1 MGVTPAKE
9 NILKKIRQALS
20 NPAPLPFPLS
30 EGTADIYL
38 PAPDDLEVVFAE
50 AFIKLGG
57 KFIFCDNEQELLQNI
72 VILYEN
78 RGWDQMLCADER
90 MLKLFVNNKIDIAEP
105 ATAAAEAAD
114 GHGGGHG
121 DKKGDAKPGKKTKDS
136 PELTRFEYTYMQIER
151 EFLVNVSGSKKV
163 MSVQIAVMTHYDD
176 RVFENVKKHD
186 FAIRSAVMDV
196 MRLTTDADLVKPDF
210 RKELAAKIRDAIN
223 TLLEKYEDFGGIEEI
238 HFTNFIV
245 Q

>member
-1 MGVTPAKE
+1 M
-9 NILKKIRQALS
+9 
-20 NPAPLPFPLS
+20 
-30 EGTADIYL
+30 
-38 PAPDDLEVVFAE
+38 
-50 AFIKLGG
+50 
-57 KFIFCDNEQELLQNI
+57 
-72 VILYEN
+72 
-78 RGWDQMLCADER
+78 
-90 MLKLFVNNKIDIAEP
+90 
-105 ATAAAEAAD
+105 ATAAPEATEVVEEEPKKKKPIVLIIGGVIGLIVLIVGIVLGTLFFTGYFNPKPVVDPEHAEADA
-114 GHGGGHG
+114 HGAGDGHG
-121 DKKGDAKPGKKTKDS
+121 DKKADNKPGKKTKDS
-136 PELTRFEYTYMQIER
+136 PELTRFEYTYLQIER

-210 RKELAAKIRDAIN
+210 RKELAVKIRDSMN
-223 TLLEKYEDFGGIEEI
+223 SLLEKYEDFGGIEEI

>member
-1 MGVTPAKE
+1 MATA
-9 NILKKIRQALS
+9 
-20 NPAPLPFPLS
+20 AP
-30 EGTADIYL
+30 EE
-38 PAPDDLEVVFAE
+38 EVVAE
-50 AFIKLGG
+50 EPKKKKPIVLIIGGVVGLIVLIVAIVLGTLFFTG
-57 KFIFCDNEQELLQNI
+57 YFNPKP
-72 VILYEN
+72 VV
-78 RGWDQMLCADER
+78 DEH
-90 MLKLFVNNKIDIAEP
+90 
-105 ATAAAEAAD
+105 AAEAAAD
-114 GHGGGHG
+114 AHG
-121 DKKGDAKPGKKTKDS
+121 DKKDDKKPGKKTKDT

-196 MRLTTDADLVKPDF
+196 MRLTTDADLVKPEF
-210 RKELAAKIRDAIN
+210 RKELAVKIRDAIN
-223 TLLEKYEDFGGIEEI
+223 TLLEKYEDFGGIEEV

>member
-1 MGVTPAKE
+1 M
-9 NILKKIRQALS
+9 
-20 NPAPLPFPLS
+20 
-30 EGTADIYL
+30 
-38 PAPDDLEVVFAE
+38 
-50 AFIKLGG
+50 
-57 KFIFCDNEQELLQNI
+57 
-72 VILYEN
+72 
-78 RGWDQMLCADER
+78 
-90 MLKLFVNNKIDIAEP
+90 
-105 ATAAAEAAD
+105 ATAAPEATEVVEEEPKKKKPIVLIIGGVVGLIVLIVGIVLGTLFFTGYFNPKPVVDPEHAEADAH
-114 GHGGGHG
+114 GAGGGHG
-121 DKKGDAKPGKKTKDS
+121 DKKADNKPGKKTKDS
-136 PELTRFEYTYMQIER
+136 PELTRFEYTYLQIER

-210 RKELAAKIRDAIN
+210 RKELAIKIRDSMN
-223 TLLEKYEDFGGIEEI
+223 SLLEKYEDFGGIEEI

>member
-1 MGVTPAKE
+1 MATA
-9 NILKKIRQALS
+9 
-20 NPAPLPFPLS
+20 AP
-30 EGTADIYL
+30 EE
-38 PAPDDLEVVFAE
+38 EVVAE
-50 AFIKLGG
+50 EPKKKKPIVLIIGGVVGLIVLIVGIVLGT
-57 KFIFCDNEQELLQNI
+57 
-72 VILYEN
+72 
-78 RGWDQMLCADER
+78 
-90 MLKLFVNNKIDIAEP
+90 LFFTGYFNPKPPVDPE
-105 ATAAAEAAD
+105 AAAEAAD
-114 GHGGGHG
+114 AHGGGHG

-223 TLLEKYEDFGGIEEI
+223 TLLEKYEDFGGIEEV

>member
-1 MGVTPAKE
+1 MATA
-9 NILKKIRQALS
+9 
-20 NPAPLPFPLS
+20 AP
-30 EGTADIYL
+30 EE
-38 PAPDDLEVVFAE
+38 EVVAE
-50 AFIKLGG
+50 EPKKKKPIVLIIGGVVGLIVLIVGIVLGT
-57 KFIFCDNEQELLQNI
+57 
-72 VILYEN
+72 
-78 RGWDQMLCADER
+78 
-90 MLKLFVNNKIDIAEP
+90 LFFTGYFNPKPPVDPE
-105 ATAAAEAAD
+105 AAAEAAD

-121 DKKGDAKPGKKTKDS
+121 DKKGDAKPSKKTKDS

-196 MRLTTDADLVKPDF
+196 MR
-210 RKELAAKIRDAIN
+210 AIN
-223 TLLEKYEDFGGIEEI
+223 TLLEKYEDFGGIEEV

>member
-1 MGVTPAKE
+1 MATA
-9 NILKKIRQALS
+9 
-20 NPAPLPFPLS
+20 AP
-30 EGTADIYL
+30 EE
-38 PAPDDLEVVFAE
+38 EVVAE
-50 AFIKLGG
+50 EPKKKKPIVLIIGGVVGLIVLIVGIVLGT
-57 KFIFCDNEQELLQNI
+57 
-72 VILYEN
+72 
-78 RGWDQMLCADER
+78 
-90 MLKLFVNNKIDIAEP
+90 LFFTGYFNPKPPVDPE
-105 ATAAAEAAD
+105 AAAEAAD
-114 GHGGGHG
+114 GHGGGNGDGHG
-121 DKKGDAKPGKKTKDS
+121 DKKGDGKPSKKTKDS

>member
-1 MGVTPAKE
+1 M
-9 NILKKIRQALS
+9 
-20 NPAPLPFPLS
+20 
-30 EGTADIYL
+30 
-38 PAPDDLEVVFAE
+38 
-50 AFIKLGG
+50 
-57 KFIFCDNEQELLQNI
+57 
-72 VILYEN
+72 
-78 RGWDQMLCADER
+78 
-90 MLKLFVNNKIDIAEP
+90 
-105 ATAAAEAAD
+105 ATAAPEEEVVAEEPKKKKPIVLIIGGVVGLIVLIVGIVLGTLFFTGYFNPKPPVDPEAAAEAD

-121 DKKGDAKPGKKTKDS
+121 DKKSDGKPSKKAKDS

-196 MRLTTDADLVKPDF
+196 MRLTSDADLVKPDF
-210 RKELAAKIRDAIN
+210 RKDLAVKIRDAMN

>member
-1 MGVTPAKE
+1 M
-9 NILKKIRQALS
+9 
-20 NPAPLPFPLS
+20 
-30 EGTADIYL
+30 
-38 PAPDDLEVVFAE
+38 
-50 AFIKLGG
+50 
-57 KFIFCDNEQELLQNI
+57 
-72 VILYEN
+72 
-78 RGWDQMLCADER
+78 
-90 MLKLFVNNKIDIAEP
+90 
-105 ATAAAEAAD
+105 ATAAPEATEVVEEEPKKKKPIVLIIGGVVGLIVLIVGIVLGTLFFTGYFNPKPVVDPEHAEADA
-114 GHGGGHG
+114 HGAGGKG
-121 DKKGDAKPGKKTKDS
+121 DKKVDNKPGKKTKDS
-136 PELTRFEYTYMQIER
+136 PELTRFEYTYLQIER

-210 RKELAAKIRDAIN
+210 RKELAVKIRDSVN
-223 TLLEKYEDFGGIEEI
+223 SLLEKYEDFGGIEEI

>member
-1 MGVTPAKE
+1 M
-9 NILKKIRQALS
+9 
-20 NPAPLPFPLS
+20 
-30 EGTADIYL
+30 
-38 PAPDDLEVVFAE
+38 
-50 AFIKLGG
+50 
-57 KFIFCDNEQELLQNI
+57 
-72 VILYEN
+72 
-78 RGWDQMLCADER
+78 
-90 MLKLFVNNKIDIAEP
+90 
-105 ATAAAEAAD
+105 ATAAPEAAEVEEEEPKKKKPILLIIGGVVGLIVLIVGIVLGTLFFTGYFNPKPVVD
-114 GHGGGHG
+114 PELAEGAAGGHGAPGAPG

-186 FAIRSAVMDV
+186 FALRSGVMDV
-196 MRLTTDADLVKPDF
+196 MRLTTDADLAKPEF
-210 RKELAAKIRDAIN
+210 RKELAVKIRDSMN

>member
-1 MGVTPAKE
+1 MATA
-9 NILKKIRQALS
+9 
-20 NPAPLPFPLS
+20 AP
-30 EGTADIYL
+30 EE
-38 PAPDDLEVVFAE
+38 EVVAE
-50 AFIKLGG
+50 EPKKKKPIVLIIGGVVGLIVLIVGIVLGT
-57 KFIFCDNEQELLQNI
+57 
-72 VILYEN
+72 
-78 RGWDQMLCADER
+78 
-90 MLKLFVNNKIDIAEP
+90 LFFTGYFNPKPPVDPE
-105 ATAAAEAAD
+105 AAAEAAD
-114 GHGGGHG
+114 AHGGGHG

-210 RKELAAKIRDAIN
+210 RKDLAVKIRDAIN

>member
-1 MGVTPAKE
+1 M
-9 NILKKIRQALS
+9 
-20 NPAPLPFPLS
+20 
-30 EGTADIYL
+30 
-38 PAPDDLEVVFAE
+38 
-50 AFIKLGG
+50 
-57 KFIFCDNEQELLQNI
+57 
-72 VILYEN
+72 
-78 RGWDQMLCADER
+78 
-90 MLKLFVNNKIDIAEP
+90 
-105 ATAAAEAAD
+105 ATAAPEATEVVEEEPKKKKPIVLIIGGVVGLIVLIVGIVLGTLFFTGYFNPKPVVEAELSEAD
-114 GHGGGHG
+114 AKG
-121 DKKGDAKPGKKTKDS
+121 DKKADNKPGKKTKDS
-136 PELTRFEYTYMQIER
+136 PELTRFEYTYLQIER

-210 RKELAAKIRDAIN
+210 RKDLAVKIRDAMN

>member
-1 MGVTPAKE
+1 M
-9 NILKKIRQALS
+9 
-20 NPAPLPFPLS
+20 
-30 EGTADIYL
+30 
-38 PAPDDLEVVFAE
+38 
-50 AFIKLGG
+50 
-57 KFIFCDNEQELLQNI
+57 
-72 VILYEN
+72 
-78 RGWDQMLCADER
+78 
-90 MLKLFVNNKIDIAEP
+90 
-105 ATAAAEAAD
+105 ATAAPEEEVVAEEPKKKKPIVLIIGGVVGLIVLIVGIVLGTLFFTGYFNPKPPVDPEAAAEAD

-163 MSVQIAVMTHYDD
+163 MSVQIAVMTHYDA

>member
-1 MGVTPAKE
+1 M
-9 NILKKIRQALS
+9 
-20 NPAPLPFPLS
+20 
-30 EGTADIYL
+30 
-38 PAPDDLEVVFAE
+38 
-50 AFIKLGG
+50 
-57 KFIFCDNEQELLQNI
+57 
-72 VILYEN
+72 
-78 RGWDQMLCADER
+78 
-90 MLKLFVNNKIDIAEP
+90 
-105 ATAAAEAAD
+105 ATAAPEATEVVEEEPKKKKPIVLIIGGVIGLIVLIVGIVLGTLFFTGYFNPKPVVDPEHAEADAH
-114 GHGGGHG
+114 GAGGGHG
-121 DKKGDAKPGKKTKDS
+121 DKKADNKPGKKTKDS
-136 PELTRFEYTYMQIER
+136 PELTRFEYTYLQIER

-210 RKELAAKIRDAIN
+210 RKELAVKIRDSMN

>member
-1 MGVTPAKE
+1 M
-9 NILKKIRQALS
+9 
-20 NPAPLPFPLS
+20 
-30 EGTADIYL
+30 
-38 PAPDDLEVVFAE
+38 
-50 AFIKLGG
+50 
-57 KFIFCDNEQELLQNI
+57 
-72 VILYEN
+72 
-78 RGWDQMLCADER
+78 
-90 MLKLFVNNKIDIAEP
+90 
-105 ATAAAEAAD
+105 ATAAPEAAEVLEEEPKKKKPIVLIIGGVVGLIVLIVGIVLGTLFFTGYFNPKPVVDPELAEGAAD
-114 GHGGGHG
+114 GHGAPGALGE
-121 DKKGDAKPGKKTKDS
+121 KKGDGKPTKKAKGS

-151 EFLVNVSGSKKV
+151 EFLVNISGSKKV

-186 FAIRSAVMDV
+186 FALRSAVMDV

-210 RKELAAKIRDAIN
+210 RKELAVKIRDSIN

>member
-1 MGVTPAKE
+1 MATA
-9 NILKKIRQALS
+9 
-20 NPAPLPFPLS
+20 AP
-30 EGTADIYL
+30 EE
-38 PAPDDLEVVFAE
+38 EVVAE
-50 AFIKLGG
+50 EPKKKKPIVLIIGGVVGLIVLIVGIVLGT
-57 KFIFCDNEQELLQNI
+57 
-72 VILYEN
+72 
-78 RGWDQMLCADER
+78 
-90 MLKLFVNNKIDIAEP
+90 LFFTGYFNPKPPVDPE
-105 ATAAAEAAD
+105 AAAEAAD
-114 GHGGGHG
+114 AHGGGHG
-121 DKKGDAKPGKKTKDS
+121 DKKGDGKPSKKAKDS

-196 MRLTTDADLVKPDF
+196 MRLTTDADLVKPEF

-223 TLLEKYEDFGGIEEI
+223 TLLEKYEDFGGIEEV